1 MKDLVLP
8 SRFKLTFSTGWFY
21 KQCYCV
27 LFFNSHVEDTTNV
40 MVLNYRSEY
49 QCFKYLYTPSYPT
62 GSQVYLLN

>member
-8 SRFKLTFSTGWFY
+8 SRFKMTFSTGWLY

-40 MVLNYRSEY
+40 MVLNY
-49 QCFKYLYTPSYPT
+49 
-62 GSQVYLLN
+62 